1 MRTSPSLDPRVAGK
15 QIAFYAVGWA
25 DAMPGNRGRRSFDVS
40 AMLFRTMGG
49 AQAYN
54 ANKVTAVFTF
64 YADNQ
69 AELDQVFAQ
78 HEDYQARHRKAL
90 GYED

>member
-1 MRTSPSLDPRVAGK
+1 MRTSYSLNPEVAAK
-15 QIAFYAVGWA
+15 QVPFYAVGWA

-40 AMLFRTMGG
+40 AMLFRTYGG
-49 AQAYN
+49 AMAYN

-64 YADNQ
+64 YADDQ
-69 AELDQVFAQ
+69 QELDKVFEQ
-78 HEDYQARHRKAL
+78 HADYQARHRKAL